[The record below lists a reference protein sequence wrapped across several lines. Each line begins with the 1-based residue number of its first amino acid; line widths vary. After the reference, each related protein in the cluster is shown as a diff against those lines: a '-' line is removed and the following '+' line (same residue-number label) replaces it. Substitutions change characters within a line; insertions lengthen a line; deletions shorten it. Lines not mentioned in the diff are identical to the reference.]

1 MRDHAACRLTPSI
14 PLHRAAQ
21 FWMLFMCEVLLG
33 MGGPANADESE
44 YHRIVAESKPI
55 ARWSFTASPS
65 TESWS
70 GANVGESSATLP
82 AEVRGRILR
91 EASGPTRSRFP
102 LFAASNDAI
111 WLDGQSGSLRFDDP
125 GDESAFDFGLKDEI
139 TIEAWVS
146 PEQIP
151 LGQQVYIV
159 GKGRTGNEGTK
170 ADNQNWAL
178 RLRNVNGSLRVSFLY
193 RGRTENGER
202 FHRWNSNDGVLAESG
217 WHHIVFTYQF
227 EDVQSGVAYIDSKA
241 SQGTWDMGG
250 DKVEPPVVDNDQIWV
265 GSSMRG
271 NAAATFR
278 GGLDEIAV
286 YRRRLSSEEVAGRYR
301 AKPVPPPIAVNWDEV
316 PAGKVH
322 VQNLAPL
329 ADASWNA
336 SAAKQRQQFL
346 LSSVGFARLPRHY
359 DDRGQITAPPA
370 LSLVRAAVRRPLSAG
385 KYRFVVRAKNATR
398 LYVNG
403 KLIGEQGF
411 MARNA
416 SGHEEVPQL
425 LKSVSQQLPPIS
437 AGHREFEA
445 TVEVKTG
452 VHKIRVDTIVGG
464 KGLRAELGEFFV
476 AWAAADDST
485 GEFYLLS
492 PESSPLDATELSRRA
507 WLNATRI
514 ADKQMTAW
522 EQQQRQ
528 ERYASDDDYWQ
539 QRHDRAR
546 DSVEST
552 VDSDSGDVSVR
563 QRINAMTAAGVWK
576 PVEIADL
583 TYLRRLSLDTVGV
596 VPTRSEIADYL
607 KQPKKARRQWAIDRY
622 LHDPR
627 WADHWVAYW
636 QDVLAENPGILKP
649 KLNNTG
655 PFRWWIHESFL
666 DNKPFDRFVTDLIM
680 MGGNEYAGGPAGFRM
695 ATENDVP
702 MAAKAH
708 VLGQAF
714 LGIEMKCARC
724 HDAPYHPF
732 QQNDLFEVAAM
743 LQRDGIKL
751 PSSSSVPARPDGRQ
765 PAVESSLSP
774 GDVVTPKWPFAH
786 LVGVESAEN
795 WAQDPSDPRQQLAS
809 LITAPDNKRFAQ
821 VVVNRLWKR
830 YVGWGFVEPVDDWTD
845 NEVVR
850 PELLELLADELVRHN
865 YDLKHVARLIFETD
879 VYHRAPVDNHVKL
892 DRKTL
897 VHPLR
902 RRMTAEQIVDSLYVI
917 SGKSMDCEPLTLDPE
932 GRRAATTFLNL
943 GSPTRSWQLTGL
955 SNERDRPALALPVA
969 QSIVDV
975 LLAYG
980 WRDARP
986 NPITER
992 DETATVLQ
1000 PMVLANGIVGNR
1012 ACRLSDNSRI
1022 TELCYRVAT
1031 PSELAEELFLRVL
1044 SRRPTDAEAAPFVE
1058 LLSSEFSTR
1067 RTAEFQYD
1075 PFVSVH
1081 HSAVSWSNHLSAE
1094 ATRIK
1099 LELERKARDGDPP
1112 TSSLDTTWREG
1123 AEDALWAL
1131 LNSPEFVFIP

>member
-1 MRDHAACRLTPSI
+1 MRELPACRLSPSI
-14 PLHRAAQ
+14 LQPRTAHLGIVLIVAA
-21 FWMLFMCEVLLG
+21 LSG
-33 MGGPANADESE
+33 MVHSANADESE
-44 YHRIVAESKPI
+44 YHRIVANSKPTVH
-55 ARWSFTASPS
+55 WSFAASGE
-65 TESWS
+65 TNWS
-70 GANVGESSATLP
+70 EATLAESSSMSAASLI
-82 AEVRGRILR
+82 GKILR
-91 EASGPTRSRFP
+91 EANGPTKSRFP
-102 LFAASNDAI
+102 LFAETNGAI

-125 GDESAFDFGLKDEI
+125 GDQSLFDFGLNDEI
-139 TIEAWVS
+139 SIEAWVS

-159 GKGRTGNEGTK
+159 GKGRTGNRGTTP
-170 ADNQNWAL
+170 DNQNWAL

-217 WHHIVFTYQF
+217 WHHIVYTYQF
-227 EDVQSGVAYIDSKA
+227 KDVQSGVAYIDGKA

-250 DKVEPPVVDNDQIWV
+250 DKVEPPVVDNDQIWI

-271 NAAATFR
+271 NASATFR

-286 YRRRLSSEEVAGRYR
+286 YRRRLSTDEVAARYR
-301 AKPVPPPIAVNWDEV
+301 AKPVPPPIAVNWEEV

-336 SAAKQRQQFL
+336 NAAKQRQQFL

-370 LSLVRAAVRRPLSAG
+370 LSLIRAAVRRPLSAG
-385 KYRFVVRAKNATR
+385 RYRFIVRAKNATR

-403 KLIGEQGF
+403 KLVGEQGF

-416 SGHEEVPQL
+416 SGHEDVPQL
-425 LKSVSQQLPPIS
+425 LKSVSERLPPVS
-437 AGHREFEA
+437 AGHREFEV
-445 TVEVKTG
+445 TVDLETAD
-452 VHKIRVDTIVGG
+452 HKIRVDTIVGG

-476 AWAAADDST
+476 AWARADEPSSD
-485 GEFYLLS
+485 FYLLA
-492 PESSPLDATELSRRA
+492 PENSPLDATELSRGA
-507 WLNATRI
+507 WLTATRI
-514 ADKQMTAW
+514 ADKQMAAW

-528 ERYASDDDYWQ
+528 ERYATEDDYWQ

-546 DSVEST
+546 DFVPSKGDTSSV
-552 VDSDSGDVSVR
+552 VS
-563 QRINAMTAAGVWK
+563 RINEMTAAGEWA
-576 PVEIADL
+576 PIEIDDL
-583 TYLRRLSLDTVGV
+583 AYLRRLSLDTVGV
-596 VPTRSEIADYL
+596 VPTRSEVADYL
-607 KQPKKARRQWAIDRY
+607 KQPRKARRQWAIDRY
-622 LHDPR
+622 LDDPR

-695 ATENDVP
+695 ATQNDVP

-708 VLGQAF
+708 VLSQAF

-751 PSSSSVPARPDGRQ
+751 PSSSSVPPRPDGGQ
-765 PAVESSLSP
+765 PAVESSLAP
-774 GDVVTPKWPFAH
+774 GDVVAPDWPFAH
-786 LVGVESAEN
+786 LVSIKSAET
-795 WAQDPSDPRQQLAS
+795 WAQDPGDPRHQLAS

-821 VVVNRLWKR
+821 VIVNRLWKR

-845 NEVVR
+845 NEAVK

-865 YDLKHVARLIFETD
+865 YDLKHVARLIFQSD
-879 VYHRAPVDNHVKL
+879 VYHRAPVDNQVGVK
-892 DRKTL
+892 RETL
-897 VHPLR
+897 IQPLR

-943 GSPTRSWQLTGL
+943 GSPTRSWQLTSL

-969 QSIVDV
+969 QSIVDI

-986 NPITER
+986 NPLTVR

-1012 ACRLSDNSRI
+1012 ACRLSDNSQI
-1022 TELCYRVAT
+1022 TELCFRVDT
-1031 PSELAEELFLRVL
+1031 PSELTEELFLRVL

-1099 LELERKARDGDPP
+1099 QELERKARDGDPP